1 MESGLRRGGSGSEG
15 RVRFRTAA
23 LGSLSAVA
31 VGEVQRG
38 DMVGAFGEESETRGG
53 FELEAEGTRP
63 VWIEVADKVRR
74 EYGFGGGAQP
84 AKFLQVGV
92 AGVVQFGG
100 KMVGQW
106 WMVFGWIAELRG
118 VFGLCVELKEFA
130 LDYNAVF

>member
-1 MESGLRRGGSGSEG
+1 
-15 RVRFRTAA
+15 
-23 LGSLSAVA
+23 
-31 VGEVQRG
+31 
-38 DMVGAFGEESETRGG
+38 
-53 FELEAEGTRP
+53 

-100 KMVGQW
+100 EMVGQW

-130 LDYNAVF
+130 FDYNADFRSFLIFLLILVIILKNCKVHHFVVVVLQCSWGIDKRRQV